1 MLIKA
6 LPGDPPRE
14 GPKFAPSFSKNNSIE
29 DEPHFSPK
37 GAQKTKMRKE
47 AKNVKNKMEKVSLTT
62 VTHFRPP
69 QSHLLEK
76 KVPGTM

>member
-1 MLIKA
+1 MLINT

-14 GPKFAPSFSKNNSIE
+14 GPKFAPAFSKNNSIE

-37 GAQKTKMRKE
+37 GAQKTKTRNE
-47 AKNVKNKMEKVSLTT
+47 ATNVKNKMKKMSLTT

-69 QSHLLEK
+69 QSRLLEK
-76 KVPGTM
+76 KVPGIL

>member
-1 MLIKA
+1 MLIKT

-14 GPKFAPSFSKNNSIE
+14 GAKFAPAFSKNNSIE

-47 AKNVKNKMEKVSLTT
+47 AKNVKTKMEKISLTT

-69 QSHLLEK
+69 QSRLLEK
-76 KVPGTM
+76 KVPGTL

>member
-1 MLIKA
+1 MLIKT

-14 GPKFAPSFSKNNSIE
+14 GAKFAPAFSKNNSIE

-47 AKNVKNKMEKVSLTT
+47 AKNVKNVFEKVSLTT
-62 VTHFRPP
+62 VSHFRPP

-76 KVPGTM
+76 KVPDTM

>member
-1 MLIKA
+1 MFLRKTSNSLSKTKVLLIKT

-14 GPKFAPSFSKNNSIE
+14 GAKFAPAFPKNNSIE

-47 AKNVKNKMEKVSLTT
+47 ATNVKNIL
-62 VTHFRPP
+62 
-69 QSHLLEK
+69 K
-76 KVPGTM
+76 K

>member
-1 MLIKA
+1 MLIKT
-6 LPGDPPRE
+6 LPGDHPRE
-14 GPKFAPSFSKNNSIE
+14 GAKFAPAFPKNNSIE
-29 DEPHFSPK
+29 DEPHFPPN

-47 AKNVKNKMEKVSLTT
+47 ATNVKSIFEKVRLTT
-62 VTHFRPP
+62 VSHFRPP